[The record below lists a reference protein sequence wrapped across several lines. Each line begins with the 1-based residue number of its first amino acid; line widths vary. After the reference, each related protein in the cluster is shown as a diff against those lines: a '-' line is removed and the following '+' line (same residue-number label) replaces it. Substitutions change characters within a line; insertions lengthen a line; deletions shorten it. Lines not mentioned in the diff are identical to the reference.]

1 MPAFPGFGCGIR
13 GRSRSRGAPP
23 ATSSTAWPNYR
34 PGLRPRTC
42 RIVDEGT
49 PSRRRYT
56 QRSPMKRV
64 LAALLTMLALAA
76 CASPLAR
83 AETPQQA
90 LDAAAQRA
98 SQLKSAKFDLQG
110 NVKMT
115 FPAQLGAM
123 LGQSGAGA
131 GSIAL
136 DMTGTGEAQFPD
148 RYHAVIN
155 AKMSGMSI
163 ATEVVVA
170 NGKAYVKNPLSGKWQ
185 VSDTSGITSQ
195 FSQPDPLSY
204 EQLLKNVKS
213 IKDLGD
219 TTLDGTAVHHYQLV
233 PDKDKLLAALDKA
246 AAKNPQALAAIK
258 QVLDS
263 GTMTVEVW
271 FGKDDHLVRRVSTD
285 ADYTIDLNQLLGSLG
300 TPARSGSQL
309 PAGSTI
315 HATAHVVITYHDFD
329 APVTISI
336 PTVS

>member
-1 MPAFPGFGCGIR
+1 
-13 GRSRSRGAPP
+13 
-23 ATSSTAWPNYR
+23 
-34 PGLRPRTC
+34 
-42 RIVDEGT
+42 
-49 PSRRRYT
+49 
-56 QRSPMKRV
+56 MKRA
-64 LAALLTMLALAA
+64 LAAALLTMLALAA
-76 CASPLAR
+76 CASPLAK

-131 GSIAL
+131 GSISL

-213 IKDLGD
+213 IKNLGD
-219 TTLDGTAVHHYQLV
+219 TTVDGSAVHHYQLV
-233 PDKDKLLAALDKA
+233 PDKDKLLAAMDKA
-246 AAKNPQALAAIK
+246 AVKNPHALAAIK

-300 TPARSGSQL
+300 APLGGSSQM
-309 PAGSTI
+309 PAGSSI
-315 HATAHVVITYHDFD
+315 HATAHVVLNYHDFD